1 MTDQPKP
8 LLAVR
13 GLKKHFPVRGGL
25 FKKVVGWVYAVNG
38 VDFTLNEG
46 DTLGLVGES
55 GCGKSTLGRTL
66 MRLYEPTAGSI
77 VFQGKDIARSS
88 AAELMPVRREM
99 AMVFQDP
106 YASLNPRMTVS
117 DIVTAPMRAHGVGT
131 AAERREKAAEL
142 LQVVG
147 LRAQAASRYPHEF
160 SGGQRQRIGIARAL
174 ILNPKLVIADEP
186 VSALDVSI
194 RAQVVNLMMRLKE
207 SFKLT
212 YVFVAHDLSIVEY
225 ISSHVA
231 VMYLGHVMEK
241 ASSRTLYTSPK
252 HPYTQ
257 ALISAN
263 PVPDPARRAKK
274 QVLKGE
280 IPSPM
285 HPPSGCVFNTR
296 CPLAEERC
304 RAEVPTLRNIA
315 KAGEDEHIVAC
326 HLVKE

>member
-1 MTDQPKP
+1 MSAP
-8 LLAVR
+8 LLTVS
-13 GLKKHFPVRGGL
+13 GLKKHFPVKGGL
-25 FKKVVGWVYAVNG
+25 LRRVTGWVYALNG
-38 VDFTLNEG
+38 VSFTLKEG

-66 MRLYEPTAGSI
+66 MRLYEPTEGSI
-77 VFQGKDIARSS
+77 VFQGRDIAKLSNK
-88 AAELMPVRREM
+88 ELMPYRREM

-117 DIVTAPMRAHGVGT
+117 DVVSAPMRAHGVGS
-131 AAERREKAAEL
+131 AQDRRDRVAEL
-142 LQVVG
+142 LEVVG
-147 LRAQAASRYPHEF
+147 LRAQAATRYPHEF
-160 SGGQRQRIGIARAL
+160 SGGQRQRVGIARAL
-174 ILNPKLVIADEP
+174 VLQPKLVIADEP

-207 SFKLT
+207 RFRLT
-212 YVFVAHDLSIVEY
+212 YVFIAHDLSIVEY
-225 ISSHVA
+225 ISTHVA

-241 ASSRTLYTSPK
+241 ASSKDLYANPR

-263 PVPDPARRAKK
+263 PVPDPARRREK

-285 HPPSGCVFNTR
+285 APPAGCVFNTR

-304 RAEVPTLRNIA
+304 RAEVPVLRDVS
-315 KAGEDEHIVAC
+315 KGGDEHLVAC